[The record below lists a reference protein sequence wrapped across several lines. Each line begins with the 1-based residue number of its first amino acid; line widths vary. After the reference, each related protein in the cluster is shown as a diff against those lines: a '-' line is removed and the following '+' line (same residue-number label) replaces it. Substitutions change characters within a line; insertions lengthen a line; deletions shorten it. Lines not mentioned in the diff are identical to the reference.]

1 MDIKRAFDSLDHNFL
16 MSTLEKNGFGKN
28 FI

>member
-16 MSTLEKNGFGKN
+16 MFTLEKNGFSKN